1 MRAVLADIPQ
11 AHRFLK
17 RFIPLAR
24 KLGST
29 NPPSMEEAQR
39 RLLDL
44 NPEAME
50 LYPDLELPDRPR
62 VERR

>member
-1 MRAVLADIPQ
+1 MFGDLPQ
-11 AHRFLK
+11 ARRFLV

-29 NPPSMEEAQR
+29 RPLSMEEAQR

-44 NPEAME
+44 NPEAWAS
-50 LYPDLELPDRPR
+50 YPGFELPARPK